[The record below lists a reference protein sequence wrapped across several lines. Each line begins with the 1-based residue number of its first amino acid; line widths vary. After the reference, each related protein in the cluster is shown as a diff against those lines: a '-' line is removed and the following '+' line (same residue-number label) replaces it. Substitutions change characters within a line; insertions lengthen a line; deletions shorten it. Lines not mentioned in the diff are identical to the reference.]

1 MSNLQVI
8 GISKIVVTL
17 TRIFIISMDLYFDG
31 SFGFPPSDGL
41 HEAKISLL
49 HKFACMCVCGSCG
62 MCVCGSCGMCVCGTC
77 GM

>member
-17 TRIFIISMDLYFDG
+17 TCTFIISMDLYFDG
-31 SFGFPPSDGL
+31 SFGFPPSDEL

-49 HKFACMCVCGSCG
+49 HKFACMCVWF
-62 MCVCGSCGMCVCGTC
+62 MWYVCV
-77 GM
+77 